1 MAKRG
6 VIFDMDGVLVDSY
19 RAHFESWRR
28 LAAKHGLQMS
38 EQQFASTFGK
48 TSREIIRQFWAN
60 VVDEADIPRWD
71 EEKEALYREELL
83 ANFPEM
89 DGASDLLR
97 QLDTAGFALAVGSS
111 GPPENVEVVL
121 KCLTA
126 GKLIHATVNGHEV
139 THGKPNPDVFL
150 RAAEKL
156 RIEPIRC
163 AIVEDAPVGI
173 EAAHRAGMAAVAIT
187 GTATRQQLAAAEIVV
202 DSLREFTP
210 ETFADLID
218 RKSRGG
224 LR

>member
-111 GPPENVEVVL
+111 GPLENVEVML
-121 KCLTA
+121 KCLPA